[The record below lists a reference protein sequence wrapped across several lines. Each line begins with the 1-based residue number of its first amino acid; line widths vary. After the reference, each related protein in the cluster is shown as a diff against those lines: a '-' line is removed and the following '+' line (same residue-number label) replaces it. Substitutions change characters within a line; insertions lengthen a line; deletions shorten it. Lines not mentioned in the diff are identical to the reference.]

1 MNRNYSSLVVGL
13 IFILIGAGLLL
24 DRLHLFMFGWMQIY
38 PIIFL
43 IIAAASFF
51 NAASGKKNSAFWGG
65 IFAVLGLFFLLRN
78 FDIIGFFWF
87 SEFWPIF
94 LIALGVGFLVLYIF
108 NPRDWGMLVPGFILT
123 FIGGLFALD
132 SMSLIEDAF
141 DLVYDFMSIYWP
153 LALVLLGIG
162 LILNSLRTTKDSES
176 EKTISD
182 SKE

>member
-24 DRLHLFMFGWMQIY
+24 DRLHLFMFGWVQIY

-43 IIAAASFF
+43 IIAAVSFL
-51 NAASGKKNSAFWGG
+51 NAASGHKNSAFWGG
-65 IFAVLGLFFLLRN
+65 IFAVLGLFFFLRN
-78 FDIIGFFWF
+78 FDIIPFFWF

-108 NPRDWGMLVPGFILT
+108 NPRDWGVLIPGFILVS
-123 FIGGLFALD
+123 IGGLFALD

-141 DLVYDFMSIYWP
+141 DFIFEVVSVYWP
-153 LALVLLGIG
+153 LVFVLFGLG
-162 LILNSLRTTKDSES
+162 LILNSLRTAKES
-176 EKTISD
+176 ENDKTISD
-182 SKE
+182 SQE